1 MLVLVSPVCA
11 LRPAAIDRREVG
23 MAHLE
28 WTIHAREFVNCN
40 CAYGC
45 PCQFN
50 ALPTHG
56 HCAAVVGLAIDRG
69 FHGVTRLDG
78 LNVAVVLAW
87 PGPIHDGKGEVQA
100 IIDRR
105 ASPQQRDALLR
116 ILSGEDTKPGATI
129 FQVFSTVI
137 ETVHEPI
144 DADIVFSVD
153 QDERVARLF
162 VDGVI
167 DSRGEPIRN
176 PVTGAAHRARI
187 ELPAGFEYSVAEIG
201 RGWSRATGAIDLSLA
216 DSHSQFAALHLSQDG
231 VLR

>member
-1 MLVLVSPVCA
+1 
-11 LRPAAIDRREVG
+11 
-23 MAHLE
+23 MADLE

-56 HCAAVVGLAIDRG
+56 HCVAVIGIAIDQG
-69 FHGVTRLDG
+69 FHGATRLDG
-78 LNVAVVLAW
+78 LNVAAVFAW
-87 PGPIHDGKGEVQA
+87 PGPIHDGKGAAQV

-105 ASPQQRDALLR
+105 ASPEQRAALLR
-116 ILSGEDTKPGATI
+116 ILSGEDTLPGATI
-129 FQVFSTVI
+129 FQVFSTVL
-137 ETVHEPI
+137 ETLHEPI
-144 DADIVFSVD
+144 DADITLSVD
-153 QDERVARLF
+153 QEERVARLF

-187 ELPAGFEYSVAEIG
+187 QLPAGFEYDVAEIG
-201 RGWSRATGAIDLSLA
+201 RGWSVTKGAIELA
-216 DSHSQFAALHLSQDG
+216 LVDSHSQFAVLHLSQNG

>member
-1 MLVLVSPVCA
+1 
-11 LRPAAIDRREVG
+11 
-23 MAHLE
+23 MADLE
-28 WTIHAREFVNCN
+28 WTIHAQEFVNCN

-56 HCAAVVGLAIDRG
+56 NCSAVIGITIDRG
-69 FHGVTRLDG
+69 FHGATRLDG
-78 LNVAVVLAW
+78 LNAAAVFAW
-87 PGPIHDGKGEVQA
+87 PGAIHEGKGAVQA

-105 ASPQQRDALLR
+105 ASPQQREALLR
-116 ILSGEDTKPGATI
+116 ILSGLDTMPGATV
-129 FQVFSTVI
+129 FQVFSTVV

-144 DADIVFSVD
+144 DADISFTVD
-153 QDERVARLF
+153 QEERVARLF
-162 VDGVI
+162 VDGLI

-187 ELPAGFEYSVAEIG
+187 DLPAGFEYSVAEVG
-201 RGWSRATGAIDLSLA
+201 RGWSVTKGAIELTLA
-216 DSHSQFAALHLSQDG
+216 DSHSHIAALHLSQNG